1 MDQQEMKDFKA
12 ITALSVR
19 CCEVI
24 LYPPLATLESVLA
37 VLKTK
42 SVKEFAMILHDK
54 DEKKPHIHC
63 LMWFYT
69 PTPTS
74 SVLGWFSAL
83 GVTMANLGKI
93 KSRKGALAYLT
104 HANRSEKYQYP
115 IEDVVRSDGLNEELS
130 SATKEALRKEEI
142 KNLCDSVALG
152 LTSPRSLLDNLNG
165 IELRDN
171 QKLIDA
177 SINARLTKS
186 SILKERNMEVIY
198 IYGPAGS
205 GKSTLARFLAVT
217 QTKETPYISSSSN
230 DPLQDYMLEPA
241 MILDDLRGDS
251 FKFADLLKLL
261 DNHVPSSVK
270 CRYRNKTIDAKY
282 CFITSTRSVDE
293 LYNADT
299 FTKDDNL
306 DQLKRRITQVYF
318 IRNDGNVF
326 GSVYEW
332 DKNRSRFI
340 ERHDP
345 QPICN
350 MSQIFDYMK
359 IARLQKDSI
368 KIAREMIQRALD
380 ESTNNGSKDTLDR
393 SKVYLETESAILDRF
408 APDYLISSGSD
419 DHKGDK

>member
-1 MDQQEMKDFKA
+1 MDQQELKDFKA

-24 LYPPLATLESVLA
+24 LYPPLATLENVLPI
-37 VLKTK
+37 LRTK
-42 SVKEFAMILHDK
+42 SIKEFAMILHDK
-54 DEKKPHIHC
+54 DEKKPHIHL

-83 GVTMANLGKI
+83 GVTMSNLGKI

-104 HANRSEKYQYP
+104 HANRPEKYQYP
-115 IEDVVRSDGLNEELS
+115 IEDVVRSDGLKEELS
-130 SATKEALRKEEI
+130 SATKDALRKEEI

-205 GKSTLARFLAVT
+205 GKSTLARFLAVKHT
-217 QTKETPYISSSSN
+217 EETPYISSSSN

-282 CFITSTRSVDE
+282 CFITSTRSVSE

-306 DQLKRRITQVYF
+306 DQLKRRIGQVYF
-318 IRNDGNVF
+318 IRDDGNVF

-332 DKNRSRFI
+332 DEKHSCFI
-340 ERHDP
+340 ERRDP

-350 MSQIFDYMK
+350 MSQIFSYMK
-359 IARLQKDSI
+359 IARLAKDQI
-368 KIAREMIQRALD
+368 KEARDFIQNVLAED
-380 ESTNNGSKDTLDR
+380 NKNISKDLQDS
-393 SKVYLETESAILDRF
+393 SKEYIEAQSAILDRI
-408 APDYLISSGSD
+408 APDYFIPSGSD